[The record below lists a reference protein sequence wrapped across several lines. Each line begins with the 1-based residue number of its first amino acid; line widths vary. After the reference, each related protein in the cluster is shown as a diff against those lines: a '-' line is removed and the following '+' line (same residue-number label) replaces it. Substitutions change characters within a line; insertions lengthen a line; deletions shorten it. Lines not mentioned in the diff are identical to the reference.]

1 MLKHFLTFAAPK
13 TVCGEAVAL
22 TLRRGDTTYDTTLTP
37 VMAGGVYK
45 AGMWIRDSA
54 AGIGT
59 GRWGLIVLGALFL
72 ACTAGMAVHKLR
84 QRRKR

>member
-1 MLKHFLTFAAPK
+1 MDDFLEFLLDIIVDGAIDAAEDRRVPLWVRILL
-13 TVCGEAVAL
+13 TAVLLAL
-22 TLRRGDTTYDTTLTP
+22 LL
-37 VMAGGVYK
+37 GVS
-45 AGMWIRDSA
+45 GLLIA

-72 ACTAGMAVHKLR
+72 AGTAGMAVHKLR

>member
-1 MLKHFLTFAAPK
+1 MDDFLELLLEIIVDGAMGAAEDRRVPLWVRILL
-13 TVCGEAVAL
+13 TAVLLAL
-22 TLRRGDTTYDTTLTP
+22 FLGISGLLL
-37 VMAGGVYK
+37 
-45 AGMWIRDSA
+45 A

>member
-1 MLKHFLTFAAPK
+1 MDDFLEFLLDIIVDGAIDAAEDRRVPLWVRILL
-13 TVCGEAVAL
+13 TAVLLAL
-22 TLRRGDTTYDTTLTP
+22 FLGISGLL
-37 VMAGGVYK
+37 M
-45 AGMWIRDSA
+45 A

-72 ACTAGMAVHKLR
+72 ACTAGMAVRKLR

>member
-1 MLKHFLTFAAPK
+1 MDDFLELLLEIIVDGAMGAAEDRRVPLW
-13 TVCGEAVAL
+13 VRILLGAVLLAL
-22 TLRRGDTTYDTTLTP
+22 FLGISGLL
-37 VMAGGVYK
+37 
-45 AGMWIRDSA
+45 IA

-72 ACTAGMAVHKLR
+72 TGTAGMAVHKLR

>member
-1 MLKHFLTFAAPK
+1 MDDFLELLLEIIVDGAMGAAEDRRVPLWVRILL
-13 TVCGEAVAL
+13 TAVLLAL
-22 TLRRGDTTYDTTLTP
+22 FLGISGLL
-37 VMAGGVYK
+37 
-45 AGMWIRDSA
+45 IA

-72 ACTAGMAVHKLR
+72 AGTAGMAVHKLR